1 MKNVRKSYSKN
12 EGLFIHIEFSHG
24 NEPRFHHPVAI
35 GMRGLFL
42 QQLKYCVKELTIKE
56 ALRNSWLEREL
67 RISLTV
73 MTKRRNSKEN
83 SACVDLMLQIL
94 QNSLGGSLPQVLPES
109 HLLSGI
115 RECNDT
121 AMFGASR

>member
-83 SACVDLMLQIL
+83 SACVDLTPQIL
-94 QNSLGGSLPQVLPES
+94 RNSLGGSLPQVLPES